1 MTPKAEL
8 HVHLE
13 GAAPPDLVRRL
24 AKRNKIDLPE
34 EIFGSDGAFVWDDFL
49 HFLSVYDAAASVI
62 HTAQDYRDVTFEYLA
77 SCAAE
82 GAIYVEVMS
91 SPDHAAANGMSY
103 MDHVLGIAAGI
114 DDARQSHGIESRLI
128 VTCVRHFGTER
139 AVEVARQ
146 VVDNPH
152 PLVTGF
158 GMGGDEA
165 GYPPAQFAEAFAIV
179 AGSGLPC
186 TVHAGE
192 WGGPDKVREAIDTLP
207 VTRLGHGVR
216 AIEDAR
222 LVDEIAERGIT
233 LEVCPG
239 SNLATGMYETYA
251 HHPLPRLMAAGVKVT
266 LGSDDP
272 PFFATTI
279 GREYDAARLHL
290 GLSDSDLRGLTRN
303 ALEAAFVDEET
314 RLALLARLAADGA
327 AD

>member
-146 VVDNPH
+146 VVDNPWYRAR
-152 PLVTGF
+152 PQL
-158 GMGGDEA
+158 
-165 GYPPAQFAEAFAIV
+165 GYQ
-179 AGSGLPC
+179 SRDRGL
-186 TVHAGE
+186 
-192 WGGPDKVREAIDTLP
+192 GGP
-207 VTRLGHGVR
+207 TRVPR
-216 AIEDAR
+216 RWADAR
-222 LVDEIAERGIT
+222 QCWRRHR
-233 LEVCPG
+233 P
-239 SNLATGMYETYA
+239 
-251 HHPLPRLMAAGVKVT
+251 
-266 LGSDDP
+266 
-272 PFFATTI
+272 
-279 GREYDAARLHL
+279 
-290 GLSDSDLRGLTRN
+290 
-303 ALEAAFVDEET
+303 
-314 RLALLARLAADGA
+314 RLALRSRSVQRRAYGRKARCGEVEGVHRRREAWGSQRQRPRFAWTARDGLATSRGRMGARVVEGTGLENRQGLTLLVGSNPTPSAKYIYNNLILLYIILNILRNPRTNPRSGQALRAACVRSPKSISE
-327 AD
+327 

>member
-1 MTPKAEL
+1 MP
-8 HVHLE
+8 
-13 GAAPPDLVRRL
+13 
-24 AKRNKIDLPE
+24 
-34 EIFGSDGAFVWDDFL
+34 
-49 HFLSVYDAAASVI
+49 
-62 HTAQDYRDVTFEYLA
+62 
-77 SCAAE
+77 
-82 GAIYVEVMS
+82 
-91 SPDHAAANGMSY
+91 
-103 MDHVLGIAAGI
+103 
-114 DDARQSHGIESRLI
+114 
-128 VTCVRHFGTER
+128 
-139 AVEVARQ
+139 
-146 VVDNPH
+146 
-152 PLVTGF
+152 
-158 GMGGDEA
+158 
-165 GYPPAQFAEAFAIV
+165 
-179 AGSGLPC
+179 
-186 TVHAGE
+186 
-192 WGGPDKVREAIDTLP
+192 LP